1 MFKYMLPI
9 DPSQHIKIRQK
20 ISKNKNKMTVDSIA
34 STDMEDV
41 APQTLADKNA
51 MPSSA
56 ASNGDVEMGI
66 SEEEEARLAIENLK
80 GDDVTERIAAANK
93 LDIVA
98 KVLGEERT
106 QMVSSLFVRNVYAL
120 VHCL

>member
-1 MFKYMLPI
+1 
-9 DPSQHIKIRQK
+9 
-20 ISKNKNKMTVDSIA
+20 MTVDSIA

-41 APQTLADKNA
+41 APQTLADKSA

-56 ASNGDVEMGI
+56 ASNGDVDMGI

-80 GDDVTERIAAANK
+80 GDDITERIAAANK

-106 QMVSSLFVRNVYAL
+106 RIVSSFFVRNVYAF
-120 VHCL
+120 VHCLYSCPLLRLH